1 MENCTKRF
9 SVILD
14 SRGVTSVRRNH
25 QKYKTRMEQPRVNL
39 DRGQYD
45 VTIVKFQS
53 TWSASDFCGKSPFLI
68 ISFHKALW
76 TRCSSAITA
85 YVISRNDIS
94 PQKPETIIL
103 HFHVLSAVSGRNRSI
118 VSVIVN
124 VLIVILNS
132 ATLFEL
138 IGPLIHPC
146 SWPRLRK
153 LPFGTVNY
161 MIAVQWPTMLLFSKN
176 CVTQ

>member
-1 MENCTKRF
+1 M
-9 SVILD
+9 
-14 SRGVTSVRRNH
+14 TSPLWNFGAKHR
-25 QKYKTRMEQPRVNL
+25 EL
-39 DRGQYD
+39 
-45 VTIVKFQS
+45 IIQS
-53 TWSASDFCGKSPFLI
+53 TWSASDFCGKSPSLI

-85 YVISRNDIS
+85 YVISRNDVS

-132 ATLFEL
+132 ATLLEL

-153 LPFGTVNY
+153 SPFMHFGQTVYSGRLGFQNQQYLVGLPQGYCEISVHF
-161 MIAVQWPTMLLFSKN
+161 AQESFPRSPHR
-176 CVTQ
+176 

>member
-1 MENCTKRF
+1 M
-9 SVILD
+9 
-14 SRGVTSVRRNH
+14 TSPLWNFGAKHR
-25 QKYKTRMEQPRVNL
+25 EL
-39 DRGQYD
+39 
-45 VTIVKFQS
+45 IIQS
-53 TWSASDFCGKSPFLI
+53 TWSASDFCGKSPSLI

-85 YVISRNDIS
+85 YVISRNDVS

-132 ATLFEL
+132 ATLLEL